1 MHARCLQMDDQE
13 YVDFVTGEAPELP
26 EFFAACTRRMQQEH
40 ALSEVPTSYSPV
52 STCSPYIVSQHTDD
66 RCLQETLQRVQDE
79 WQDEFGHCFPNLLE
93 VRCMHLTDCVHNLLV
108 VGY

>member
-1 MHARCLQMDDQE
+1 MDDQE
-13 YVDFVTGEAPELP
+13 YADFVAGEAPERQP
-26 EFFAACTRRMQQEH
+26 FIAACPRRMQQEQVR
-40 ALSEVPTSYSPV
+40 SEVPTSYSPV